1 MKRVTKPTWIFPARN
16 GGIDFVSD
24 PSSAHFRDHPIP
36 KLVRELV
43 QNSLD
48 AKDGGSDGPV
58 TVTFSELRVKRKYIA
73 GAKLE
78 RHLKSCYD
86 RALTDERED
95 LARIYE
101 NAIEVLKQRTIPCLK
116 VQDTGTEGLDESRWK
131 ALVVQEGA
139 VSKSGSAPGGSYGIG
154 KNAVLN
160 VSDLN
165 AVFYSTRYV
174 APRKGR
180 VDKVQGKAILTGHP
194 DPHGS
199 GDDLQHIGFYVNPS
213 GTPIMGR
220 SVPDFYRLDRT
231 GTAVFIMGFN
241 PHSSD
246 WVNKVATSVIEN
258 YFYAIHHQELSVRI
272 VPAKGNPVHID
283 YQTIDHLFNFLEPI
297 NQRAVHYYRTIRDA
311 GEKEIENTSRFRKL
325 GKLTLFLSFFEGA
338 PRHIAHINRNGMLIT
353 DSRDQRVNPLCPR
366 GRSLWP
372 DYVGVIIPDS
382 NSGDLWLRKMENPS
396 HDSMSSGQLLNENE
410 QREAEERFK
419 EVRGSLRRII
429 DDKAELESYGAES
442 NLDELAELFP
452 EMDNGL
458 PSSKSLQTRQIESLA
473 SIVNK
478 TQESQE
484 DYSTGGGEGEDPV
497 KGNVSE
503 DSGGRGADEDG
514 DKPVRRH
521 QRRPILRDVR
531 FIPRSAREAIVA
543 FTPPGGELQEVN
555 LSLIPTGADR
565 HPGGDPERS
574 SQVAIVEAT
583 LIGGNDDPIVVNDG
597 AIVLTPTP
605 GERVTIKVVVDGD
618 LDRQAFR
625 LV

>member
-1 MKRVTKPTWIFPARN
+1 MKRVSKPTWIFPARN

-58 TVTFSELRVKRKYIA
+58 TITFSELQVKQEQIA
-73 GAKLE
+73 GADLE
-78 RHLKSCYD
+78 RHLQSCYD
-86 RALTDERED
+86 RALTDDRED

-101 NAIEVLKQRTIPCLK
+101 NAIKVLKQRTIPCLK

-139 VSKSGSAPGGSYGIG
+139 VSKSGNAPGGSYGIG

-165 AVFYSTRYV
+165 TVFYSTRYV

-180 VDKVQGKAILTGHP
+180 VDKVQGKAVLTGHP

-199 GDDLQHIGFYVNPS
+199 GDDLQHIGFYVDQN

-220 SVPDFYRLDRT
+220 AVPDFFQLDKT

-246 WVNKVATSVIEN
+246 WINKVATSVIEN
-258 YFYAIHHQELSVRI
+258 YFYAIHRQELSVRI
-272 VPAKGNPVHID
+272 VPTKGKPVHID

-297 NQRAVHYYRTIRDA
+297 NQRAVHYYRTVRDA
-311 GEKEIENTSRFRKL
+311 DEKDIGSTSRFRKL

-372 DYVGVIIPDS
+372 DYVGVMVPDS

-410 QREAEERFK
+410 QREAEECFK
-419 EVRGSLRRII
+419 EVRRSLRKII

-452 EMDNGL
+452 EMANSL

-473 SIVNK
+473 STVNK
-478 TQESQE
+478 IQEPQES
-484 DYSTGGGEGEDPV
+484 YRTGGGEGEDPV
-497 KGNVSE
+497 EGNESE
-503 DSGGRGADEDG
+503 DGGGRGADEDG
-514 DKPVRRH
+514 DRPVHRR

-531 FIPRSAREAIVA
+531 FIPRSASEAIVA
-543 FTPPGGELQEVN
+543 FTPPGGEPQEVS
-555 LSLIPTGADR
+555 LSLMPAGTDR

-583 LIGGNDDPIVVNDG
+583 PIGNNDDPIVVNDG

-625 LV
+625 LI

>member
-1 MKRVTKPTWIFPARN
+1 
-16 GGIDFVSD
+16 
-24 PSSAHFRDHPIP
+24 
-36 KLVRELV
+36 
-43 QNSLD
+43 
-48 AKDGGSDGPV
+48 
-58 TVTFSELRVKRKYIA
+58 
-73 GAKLE
+73 
-78 RHLKSCYD
+78 
-86 RALTDERED
+86 
-95 LARIYE
+95 
-101 NAIEVLKQRTIPCLK
+101 
-116 VQDTGTEGLDESRWK
+116 
-131 ALVVQEGA
+131 
-139 VSKSGSAPGGSYGIG
+139 
-154 KNAVLN
+154 
-160 VSDLN
+160 
-165 AVFYSTRYV
+165 
-174 APRKGR
+174 
-180 VDKVQGKAILTGHP
+180 
-194 DPHGS
+194 
-199 GDDLQHIGFYVNPS
+199 
-213 GTPIMGR
+213 MGR
-220 SVPDFYRLDRT
+220 SVPDFYRLDKT

-283 YQTIDHLFNFLEPI
+283 YQTIDHLFNSLEPI

-311 GEKEIENTSRFRKL
+311 DEKEIESTGRFRKL
-325 GKLTLFLSFFEGA
+325 GKLNLFLSFFEGA

-372 DYVGVIIPDS
+372 DYVGVIIPDT

-410 QREAEERFK
+410 QREAEECFK
-419 EVRGSLRRII
+419 KVRGSLRKII

-452 EMDNGL
+452 EMGNGL
-458 PSSKSLQTRQIESLA
+458 PSSKSLQTRQIESLP
-473 SIVNK
+473 STVNE
-478 TQESQE
+478 TQEPQE
-484 DYSTGGGEGEDPV
+484 SYSTGGGEGEDPV
-497 KGNVSE
+497 KGNESE
-503 DSGGRGADEDG
+503 DDGGRGADEDG
-514 DKPVRRH
+514 DKPVRRR

-531 FIPRSAREAIVA
+531 FIPRSASEAIVA
-543 FTPPGGELQEVN
+543 FTPPSGEPQEIN

-583 LIGGNDDPIVVNDG
+583 LIGGNDEPIVVNDG

-605 GERVTIKVVVDGD
+605 GERVTIKVAVDGD
-618 LDRQAFR
+618 LDRQAYR

>member
-1 MKRVTKPTWIFPARN
+1 MTKPTWIFPARN

-58 TVTFSELRVKRKYIA
+58 TITFSELQVKQEQIA
-73 GAKLE
+73 GTDLE

-86 RALTDERED
+86 RALTDDRED

-101 NAIEVLKQRTIPCLK
+101 NAINVLEQRTIPCLK

-165 AVFYSTRYV
+165 TVFYSTRYV

-180 VDKVQGKAILTGHP
+180 IDKLQGKAILTGHP

-199 GDDLQHIGFYVNPS
+199 GDDLQHIGFYVDS
-213 GTPIMGR
+213 IGTPIMGR
-220 SVPDFYRLDRT
+220 SVPDFFRLDRT

-241 PHSSD
+241 PHSLD
-246 WVNKVATSVIEN
+246 WVDKVATSVIEN
-258 YFYAIHHQELSVRI
+258 YFYAIHHQDLIVRI
-272 VPAKGNPVHID
+272 VPTKGSPVHID
-283 YQTIDHLFNFLEPI
+283 YQSIDHLFSFLEPI

-311 GEKEIENTSRFRKL
+311 NEKEIESTDRFRKL
-325 GKLTLFLSFFEGA
+325 GRLTLFLSFFEGA

-372 DYVGVIIPDS
+372 DYVGVVIPDS

-396 HDSMSSGQLLNENE
+396 HDSVSSGQLLNESE
-410 QREAEERFK
+410 QREAEECFK

-429 DDKAELESYGAES
+429 DDKAELESFGAES

-452 EMDNGL
+452 EMGNGL
-458 PSSKSLQTRQIESLA
+458 PNSKSLQTRQIETQA
-473 SIVNK
+473 FTVNM
-478 TQESQE
+478 TQDPQE
-484 DYSTGGGEGEDPV
+484 IYNTGGGEGENPV
-497 KGNVSE
+497 EGNEGE
-503 DSGGRGADEDG
+503 DGGGRGADEDG
-514 DKPVRRH
+514 DKPVRRR
-521 QRRPILRDVR
+521 QRRPRLRNVR
-531 FIPRSAREAIVA
+531 FIPRSANEAIVA
-543 FTPPGGELQEVN
+543 FTPPDGEPQEVN

-565 HPGGDPERS
+565 HPGGDPESS

-583 LIGGNDDPIVVNDG
+583 LIGGNDDPIVVSEG
-597 AIVLTPTP
+597 AIALTPTP